1 MNEQAPA
8 PSSQPPEQA
17 ALAGPATLTGRAV
30 LGRRLAAT
38 GGTLLAAGAGGAL
51 ARLVGIPLPWLL
63 GPLFATA
70 FVALVG
76 VPIAPIRYG
85 RTVGQVVIGGAIGVQ
100 FTKTI
105 LINLVSLLPVM
116 VATALLSMVVG
127 ACGALMLKRLGR
139 LDTTTAFFCTVPGGV
154 AEMMNLAPRYGAQ
167 LEPIMVAQT
176 LRVGLIVA
184 LAPFLVIQF
193 SHADITA
200 VPSGSIMEL
209 PIAAMLLA
217 ACVVGG
223 ALFAYSTFPNAW
235 FLGSIAVGIL
245 FATFGF
251 AEGRMP
257 GLILIPAQILI
268 GASLGVQFRREFLT
282 RLLRLL
288 LASSVIVVYLAVSMA
303 LIGAGVALA
312 LTMPVPTLVLAMAPA
327 GMAEMVLTAK
337 LLGLD
342 GTVVAGFQLVRIIV
356 ILFLCRPAYWLF
368 TKVVA

>member
-1 MNEQAPA
+1 MNEQAPGPA
-8 PSSQPPEQA
+8 QPA
-17 ALAGPATLTGRAV
+17 ARVALARQ
-30 LGRRLAAT
+30 LAGT
-38 GGTLLAAGAGGAL
+38 GGTLLAAAVGGAL
-51 ARLVGIPLPWLL
+51 ARLIGIPLPWLL

-100 FTKTI
+100 FTKAI
-105 LINLVSLLPVM
+105 LLNLVSLLPVM
-116 VATALLSMVVG
+116 VAVALLSMVVG
-127 ACGALMLKRLGR
+127 AFGALMLKRLGR
-139 LDTTTAFFCTVPGGV
+139 LDTTTAFFATVPGGV

-176 LRVGLIVA
+176 LRVGLVVA
-184 LAPFLVIQF
+184 VAPFLVIQF
-193 SHADITA
+193 SHADMAA
-200 VPSGSIMEL
+200 VPPGPVMEL
-209 PIAAMLLA
+209 PIATLLLA
-217 ACVVGG
+217 ACVIGG

-245 FATFGF
+245 FATLGL

-257 GLILIPAQILI
+257 GLVLIPAQVLI

-288 LASSVIVVYLAVSMA
+288 LASSVVVVYLAVTMA
-303 LIGAGVALA
+303 LLGAGIALA
-312 LTMPVPTLVLAMAPA
+312 LHMPIPTLVLAMAPA

-342 GTVVAGFQLVRIIV
+342 GTVVAGFQLVRIII

-368 TKVVA
+368 TRIVG

>member
-1 MNEQAPA
+1 MNEQAPFPQ
-8 PSSQPPEQA
+8 PSAHA
-17 ALAGPATLTGRAV
+17 ALARQVAAAGGTV
-30 LGRRLAAT
+30 LAAV
-38 GGTLLAAGAGGAL
+38 AGGAL
-51 ARLVGIPLPWLL
+51 AWLVRMPLPWLL

-70 FVALVG
+70 FVSLAG
-76 VPIAPIRYG
+76 APIAPIRHG

-100 FTKTI
+100 FTKAI
-105 LINLVSLLPVM
+105 LVNLIALLPVM
-116 VATALLSMVVG
+116 IAIAMLSMVIG
-127 ACGALMLKRLGR
+127 ACGALMLKRLGH
-139 LDTTTAFFCTVPGGV
+139 LDTTTAFFATVPGGV
-154 AEMMNLAPRYGAQ
+154 AEMMNLAPRYNAQ

-193 SHADITA
+193 SHADTLS
-200 VPSGSIMEL
+200 VPPGPTMEL

-217 ACVVGG
+217 GSVVGG

-235 FLGSIAVGIL
+235 FLGSIAVGIA
-245 FATFGF
+245 FATLGL

-257 GLILIPAQILI
+257 SLVLIPAQILI

-288 LASSVIVVYLAVSMA
+288 LASSIVVVFLAVTMA
-303 LIGAGVALA
+303 LLGAAVALA
-312 LTMPVPTLVLAMAPA
+312 LAMPVPSLVLAFAPA

-342 GTVVAGFQLVRIIV
+342 GTVVAGFQLVRIII

-368 TKVVA
+368 AKLVP

>member
-1 MNEQAPA
+1 MNEQAPGPA
-8 PSSQPPEQA
+8 QPTA
-17 ALAGPATLTGRAV
+17 RVALARQ
-30 LGRRLAAT
+30 LAGT
-38 GGTLLAAGAGGAL
+38 GGTLLAAAIGGAL

-70 FVALVG
+70 FVALIG

-100 FTKTI
+100 FTKAI
-105 LINLVSLLPVM
+105 LLNLVSLLPVM
-116 VATALLSMVVG
+116 VAVAMLSMVIG
-127 ACGALMLKRLGR
+127 AGGALMLRRLGR
-139 LDTTTAFFCTVPGGV
+139 LDTTTAFFATVPGGV

-176 LRVGLIVA
+176 LRVGLVVA
-184 LAPFLVIQF
+184 VAPFLVIQF
-193 SHADITA
+193 SHADTMA
-200 VPSGSIMEL
+200 VPPGPVMEL
-209 PIAAMLLA
+209 SIAAMLLA
-217 ACVVGG
+217 GCVIGG

-245 FATFGF
+245 FALLGL

-257 GLILIPAQILI
+257 SLILIPAQVLI

-288 LASSVIVVYLAVSMA
+288 LASSVVVVYLAVTMA
-303 LIGAGVALA
+303 LLGAGIALA
-312 LTMPVPTLVLAMAPA
+312 LHMPIPTLVLAMAPA

-342 GTVVAGFQLVRIIV
+342 GTVVAGFQLVRIII

-368 TKVVA
+368 TRIVG

>member
-1 MNEQAPA
+1 MNEQAPG
-8 PSSQPPEQA
+8 PSQPSA
-17 ALAGPATLTGRAV
+17 RVALARQFAG
-30 LGRRLAAT
+30 T
-38 GGTLLAAGAGGAL
+38 GGTLLAAAVGGAL

-100 FTKTI
+100 FTKAI
-105 LINLVSLLPVM
+105 LLNLVSLLPVM
-116 VATALLSMVVG
+116 VAVALLSMVVG
-127 ACGALMLKRLGR
+127 AFGALMLRRLGR
-139 LDTTTAFFCTVPGGV
+139 LDTTTAFFATVPGGV

-176 LRVGLIVA
+176 LRVGLVVA
-184 LAPFLVIQF
+184 VAPFLVIQF
-193 SHADITA
+193 SHADMAA
-200 VPSGSIMEL
+200 VPPGPVMEL
-209 PIAAMLLA
+209 PIATLLLA
-217 ACVVGG
+217 ACVIGG

-245 FATFGF
+245 FATLGF

-257 GLILIPAQILI
+257 GLILIPAQVLI

-288 LASSVIVVYLAVSMA
+288 LASSVVVVYLAVTMA
-303 LIGAGVALA
+303 LLGAGIALA
-312 LTMPVPTLVLAMAPA
+312 LHMPIPTLVLAMAPA

-342 GTVVAGFQLVRIIV
+342 GTVVAGFQLVRIII

-368 TKVVA
+368 IRVVG